1 MHIQIEAN
9 KEELLI
15 KKVSLVKSIAEYIGE
30 VDPELKNRLIK
41 AIDDKDKLFTNPVLL
56 EVLKQWE
63 LGYKDQTEA
72 MLSDI
77 NRILNKGKLNKSIGS
92 SESWIGVDLDGTLAE
107 YHGYK
112 GPASI
117 GDPIP
122 RMVDRVKEW
131 IGENKNVKIM
141 TARAN
146 PNSSDFRA
154 SISAIRK
161 WCKQYIGQ
169 ELPVVYEKDLHM
181 EELWDDRAIQ
191 IKPNTVLSADGLNK
205 GIDDGVSYFHYDVA
219 TDSYVEDYNDALMKA
234 QRGPFIGP
242 RGGKWADPEH
252 TIPWKEEEHGYNDK
266 GERYSD
272 EEADG
277 KLDAI
282 GDRLYHHQAINPHEV
297 DDTGFNRIDMEIW
310 RSVSGLN
317 AKRQLLHKYKR
328 QIIGGYGIEEYYKLG
343 LNDTREGKGFKADIK
358 PYYNKTWGSLTLP
371 VDGRVDRET
380 FNKFR
385 EINRKHNVWFSNGEN
400 FVKEQ
405 YLNDF
410 DFGAYQK
417 DMGEIGIKVHPIKGE
432 RKQKLSE
439 KEDKDLTPDEA
450 LQQIRNRTIKDAIV
464 LKKIGKDK
472 FAFWSTYSPE
482 FNDLFSNKTGGLS
495 GIFYA
500 NKDNAW
506 ARETHELNL
515 VEEALHQIKKQLPNY
530 KLYIDEEG
538 LKEAQN
544 ERARYQAELQKPIPE
559 VQKLLDSKYALFPY
573 QNEAVHFLD
582 KTDGNAL
589 IGDSM
594 GLGKTLETL
603 AWLAKGNKKTILVV
617 PKVVRRT
624 WLQEAD
630 KFFPGVFNG
639 TELVSADI
647 RNNRVPNLNDKNIVT
662 VNYESLGKF
671 YPYLKDAGFD
681 TVVVDESHRMK
692 NPKAKQTKAIQK
704 VAALTKHH
712 ILLSGTAVK
721 NKKEELFTQLEVV
734 APGKFTS
741 KNQIKFATIGGLW
754 RDMKDFYIARSKEEV
769 LKDLPEKTTSIIQQ
783 DIPNLPDYG
792 ADKDIGDIARIKAAV
807 AIGKVPAT
815 IDLAKEILNSSDS
828 KIIVF
833 TDSVEAAKKINEEL
847 GDVSLLHHGQMSD
860 DKREAVK
867 EEFQRVDGNG
877 DFISTKRVFVTTRQ
891 SMAVGATLTA
901 ADKVIFNDLPWTAAD
916 LRQAEDRA
924 HRIGQKNNVN
934 VYWVTASNNLFDSS
948 VTEIIKR
955 KYELSKKI
963 NQGKKLTK
971 EEIDW
976 MNKPLTISDILN
988 KIHGGKTPIEEEK
1001 GLPISESKPE
1011 VPVIPIEAPKQEQ
1024 KPMVSV
1030 VRSVIPDSQLSDKEL
1045 IQRIKS
1051 YGKDRHFSYA
1061 LFDRS
1066 RNLES
1071 KLSMQEFYDLWDRVD
1086 PKAFSEYREI
1096 KFKPTHTGI
1105 NSVEPVMVIQ
1115 RTPSTVSYIN
1125 SIGEFNKD
1133 NTFDFDIRYKA
1144 VEKEKPRLI
1153 IREPV
1158 KKPVIDDVSKDI
1170 VDIKRDI
1177 NETRKKIEKLRE
1189 RQLKDWQSG
1198 DITRKRTTTYN
1209 AQISQHNDRIQELKN
1224 ILNKYDEKNKE
1235 EQGVIKIKPEKIEV
1249 QEPVKRKRGRPPGS
1263 KNIVRTAIKETPSP
1277 FERVDSPAL
1286 TIQEPEKKK
1295 RGRPPGSKNIVRT
1308 AIKETPPTFKREAI
1322 PSTTNEIS
1330 KRGRPPKSQS
1340 VKDAESSLSYVSA
1353 KNIKLKKVDSD
1364 PIHDIYQTN
1373 FSIDE
1378 DDAKIAMKN
1387 LREQGINVTILEGDP
1402 GIIKI
1407 RKGFTLD
1414 MSDLQKALFIGPQG
1428 GRWANAEHTIP
1439 YKEEKEN
1446 KPIKRDPPGSQL
1458 PQGVQD
1464 KLKEL
1469 KVDKLPQSIIPVSE
1483 IRTDFSGD
1491 INSKAIITWKDVRG
1505 KIQSG
1510 YTPKFHE
1517 MNAKKK
1523 WDRIHKFRN
1532 KKKGIVF
1539 ALNEK
1544 LIKGSP
1550 GSIEH
1555 QGHTI
1560 LAIIA
1565 ETGLRPGS
1573 IESVQKHGH
1582 YGISTLQRE
1591 HVSINDKMV
1600 VLNFIGKE
1608 GKENI
1613 TVVQNPV
1620 TVKVLKHYIDNTKEG
1635 SGLFNPG
1642 SLDKVKYI
1650 LPKGMKVKDLRT
1662 IKATESAERLLKQV
1676 EEPPP
1681 LTGDVK
1687 KDKRLL
1693 AKALFDTSKKVAT
1706 ILNNTP
1712 AIAKASYIHPMVFEQ
1727 WAKSVGANENLWKGV
1742 M

>member
-1 MHIQIEAN
+1 MINDMKIQIEAN
-9 KEELLI
+9 EEELLS
-15 KKVSLVKSIAEYIGE
+15 KKDTLVKSIADYIGK
-30 VDPELKNRLIK
+30 VDPNLKNRLIK
-41 AIDDKDKLFTNPVLL
+41 AVDDKDKLFTNPVLL

-63 LGYKDQTEA
+63 LGYRDQTTA

-77 NRILNKGKLNKSIGS
+77 GKVLNRGKLNKSLS
-92 SESWIGVDLDGTLAE
+92 SDSSWIGVDLDGTLAE
-107 YHGYK
+107 YHTYK

-117 GDPIP
+117 GKPIP
-122 RMVDRVKEW
+122 KMVDRVKEW
-131 IGENKNVKIM
+131 LKENKNVKIM

-146 PNSSDFRA
+146 PNSSDSRA
-154 SISAIRK
+154 SISAIKK

-169 ELPVVYEKDLHM
+169 ELPVVYEKDLYM
-181 EELWDDRAIQ
+181 KELWDDRAIQ
-191 IKPNTVLSADGLNK
+191 IKPNTGIRVDGLNK
-205 GIDDGVSYFHYDVA
+205 GEDEGISYFHYDIS
-219 TDSYVEDYNDALMKA
+219 TDAYLEDYNESLNKA
-234 QRGPFIGP
+234 QKGPFIGP

-252 TIPWKEEEHGYNDK
+252 TIPWKEEEHGYQDK
-266 GERYSD
+266 GDRYSD
-272 EEADG
+272 EEAEN
-277 KLDAI
+277 KLDVI
-282 GDRLYHHQAINPHEV
+282 GDRLYEHQAINPREI
-297 DDTGFNRIDMEIW
+297 DDTGFNRIDMERW

-328 QIIGGYGIEEYYKLG
+328 QIIGGYGIEEYHKLG
-343 LNDTREGKGFKADIK
+343 LNDAREGKGFKADIK

-380 FNKFR
+380 FSKFR
-385 EINRKHNVWFSNGEN
+385 NINKKYNVWFSNGEN
-400 FVKEQ
+400 FIKEQ
-405 YLNDF
+405 YLDDF
-410 DFGAYQK
+410 DFESYKK
-417 DMGEIGIKVHPIKGE
+417 DMGEIGINVHSIKGE
-432 RKQKLSE
+432 RKQKGSE
-439 KEDKDLTPDEA
+439 KDEKDLTVDEA
-450 LQQIRNRTIKDAIV
+450 LQSIKNRRIKDAIV

-472 FAFWSTYSPE
+472 FAFWSTYSSE

-500 NKDNAW
+500 NKDNSW

-515 VEEALHQIKKQLPNY
+515 VEEALQQIKKQLPNY

-544 ERARYQAELQKPIPE
+544 EKARYQAELQKPIPE
-559 VQKLLDSKYALFPY
+559 VQKLLDSKYSLFPY

-630 KFFPGVFNG
+630 KFFPGQFKG
-639 TELVSADI
+639 TELVSSDI
-647 RNNRVPNLNDKNIVT
+647 RNNRVPNLKDKNLVT
-662 VNYESLGKF
+662 VNYESLDKF

-692 NPKAKQTKAIQK
+692 NPKAKQTKVIQK
-704 VAALTKHH
+704 VSTLVKHH

-792 ADKDIGDIARIKAAV
+792 ANKDIGEIAKIKAAV

-815 IDLAKEILNSSDS
+815 VDLSKEILDSSDS

-833 TDSVEAAKKINEEL
+833 TDSVEAAKKIHEEL
-847 GDVSLLHHGQMSD
+847 GDISLLHHGQMSD
-860 DKREAVK
+860 DKRESVK
-867 EEFQRVDGNG
+867 EEFQKTDGNG
-877 DFISTKRVFVTTRQ
+877 DFISPKRVFVTTRQ

-955 KYELSKKI
+955 KYELSKKV
-963 NQGKKLTK
+963 NQGKKLTQ
-971 EEIDW
+971 EEIAW
-976 MNKPLTISDILN
+976 MNKPLTVSDILN
-988 KIHGGKTPIEEEK
+988 KIHGGKTPIEENKE
-1001 GLPISESKPE
+1001 LPIKESKPE
-1011 VPVIPIEAPKQEQ
+1011 VPVIPIEVPKQEEQ
-1024 KPMVSV
+1024 KPGSFI

-1061 LFDRS
+1061 VFNRS
-1066 RNLES
+1066 RDLKS
-1071 KLSMQEFYDLWDRVD
+1071 KLSLQEFYDIWDRVEAK
-1086 PKAFSEYREI
+1086 PFSDTREI
-1096 KFKPTHTGI
+1096 RFNPTHIDVNNGK
-1105 NSVEPVMVIQ
+1105 PVMVSQ
-1115 RTPSTVSYIN
+1115 RTPSTIDYVDSM
-1125 SIGEFNKD
+1125 GKFNRV
-1133 NTFDFDIRYKA
+1133 NTFDFDVSHKA
-1144 VEKEKPRLI
+1144 LKE
-1153 IREPV
+1153 
-1158 KKPVIDDVSKDI
+1158 
-1170 VDIKRDI
+1170 
-1177 NETRKKIEKLRE
+1177 ETPKLV
-1189 RQLKDWQSG
+1189 
-1198 DITRKRTTTYN
+1198 
-1209 AQISQHNDRIQELKN
+1209 IQESVKV
-1224 ILNKYDEKNKE
+1224 ET
-1235 EQGVIKIKPEKIEV
+1235 
-1249 QEPVKRKRGRPPGS
+1249 QEPIKKKRGRPIGS
-1263 KNIVRTAIKETPSP
+1263 KNIKRIAIPS
-1277 FERVDSPAL
+1277 L

-1308 AIKETPPTFKREAI
+1308 AIKEPPPPFKREAI
-1322 PSTTNEIS
+1322 PVTEIKEVS
-1330 KRGRPPKSQS
+1330 KRGRPPKPQS
-1340 VKDAESSLSYVSA
+1340 VKEAESSLTYVSA
-1353 KNIKLKKVDSD
+1353 KNIKLKKVSSDS
-1364 PIHDIYQTN
+1364 IHDVYQTN
-1373 FSIDE
+1373 FAIDE

-1387 LREQGINVTILEGDP
+1387 LRDQGINAIILEGNP

-1407 RKGFTLD
+1407 RKGFVLSE
-1414 MSDLQKALFIGPQG
+1414 SDLTKALFVGPRG
-1428 GRWANAEHTIP
+1428 GKWADAAHTIP
-1439 YKEEKEN
+1439 YEESKST
-1446 KPIKRDPPGSQL
+1446 KRNPPGSQL
-1458 PQGVQD
+1458 PQVVQD

-1469 KVDKLPQSIIPVSE
+1469 NVDKLPQSTISVSD

-1491 INSKAIITWKDVRG
+1491 INSKAIITWKDTKG
-1505 KIQSG
+1505 KVQSG

-1523 WDRIHKFRN
+1523 WERITKFRG
-1532 KKKGIVF
+1532 KKKGIVNS
-1539 ALNEK
+1539 LNDK
-1544 LIKGSP
+1544 LNTVDKGS
-1550 GSIEH
+1550 IDH
-1555 QGHTI
+1555 QGYTA

-1573 IESVQKHGH
+1573 IESVNRHGH
-1582 YGISTLQRE
+1582 YGISTLKKE
-1591 HVSINDKMV
+1591 HVKIEKGIA

-1608 GKENI
+1608 GKRNTTIVKNPI
-1613 TVVQNPV
+1613 TVNALQYYMNQSN
-1620 TVKVLKHYIDNTKEG
+1620 DN
-1635 SGLFNPG
+1635 LFTPN
-1642 SLDKVKYI
+1642 SLDRVKGI
-1650 LPKGMKVKDLRT
+1650 LPTGMKVKDLRT
-1662 IKATESAERLLKQV
+1662 IKATESAEAFWKRV
-1676 EEPPP
+1676 SEPPP

-1693 AKALFDTSKKVAT
+1693 AKALLETSKKVST

-1712 AIAKASYIHPMVFEQ
+1712 TIAKVSYIHPMVFEH
-1727 WAKSVGANENLWKGV
+1727 WAKNIGAPEKLWKEV
-1742 M
+1742 E